1 MRTNIEANPRVC
13 FCVAEMGRL
22 LPADTS
28 MEVGVEYA
36 SAVVFGTME
45 VVTDYE
51 QAKRGLQ
58 MLLDRYF
65 RHLKPGEDYR
75 EIIKEEVDATAVYR
89 IRVEAWSGKE
99 TWAREDFPG
108 AFTFTAA

>member
-1 MRTNIEANPRVC
+1 
-13 FCVAEMGRL
+13 
-22 LPADTS
+22 

-58 MLLDRYF
+58 LMLDRYF
-65 RHLKPGEDYR
+65 RHLKPGVDYR
-75 EIIKEEVDATAVYR
+75 EIIPAEADATAVYR
-89 IRVEAWSGKE
+89 IRIESWSGKE
-99 TWAREDFPG
+99 TWKNDDFPG
-108 AFTFTAA
+108 AFTFTAP